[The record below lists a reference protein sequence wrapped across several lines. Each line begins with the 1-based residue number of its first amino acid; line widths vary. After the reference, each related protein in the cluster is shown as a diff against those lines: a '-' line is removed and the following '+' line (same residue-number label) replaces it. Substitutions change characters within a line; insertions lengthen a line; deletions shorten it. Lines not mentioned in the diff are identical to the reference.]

1 MNEEYEEYEEYEFHD
16 PDSDRTISYKF
27 DIEKDVITETSTIL
41 GNSEPQLDGAC
52 IINIYIFREPGA
64 VEEILSEFKSL
75 DSEFRSN
82 DVFYDVDGIVTSYE
96 LDGTLRYDD
105 IRKFSDVLKKYAHDM
120 EQTVDV

>member
-1 MNEEYEEYEEYEFHD
+1 MNEEYEFHD
-16 PDSDRTISYKF
+16 SDRDCTMSYKF

-52 IINIYIFREPGA
+52 IINIYIFRQTGA
-64 VEEILSEFKSL
+64 VEAILSEFESL
-75 DSEFRSN
+75 DAEFRSN
-82 DVFYDVDGIVTSYE
+82 DVFYEADGIVTSYE

-105 IRKFSDVLKKYAHDM
+105 LRKFTDILKKYPHDM